1 MNSTPQPESLHDMAI
16 RLEVERHT
24 NRLRDVAAMKEQL
37 AVLDTYLQPLK
48 EAGLVILADEVTG
61 RPGAPLVPTPPL
73 LGTKLAQQFVD
84 AFMAQGFT
92 EVRRSRAFSV
102 GSYENVVLSDG
113 RIELQFTVG
122 DEPASTY

>member
-1 MNSTPQPESLHDMAI
+1 MTSTPQSESLHDTAI
-16 RLEVERHT
+16 RLELERHSA
-24 NRLRDVAAMKEQL
+24 RLKALAAMKEQL

-102 GSYENVVLSDG
+102 GPYENVVLSDG

-122 DEPASTY
+122 DEPDAKD